1 MVWRLGAVPPKTPE
15 ELRLMTAIAVERLA
29 NEQGEANTRI
39 EHLEQFA
46 NTNQIIH
53 KQTADDLRVLRDDFK
68 GFRDEMRVPV
78 TRIATILDARDKA
91 EGAGQAGIYAL
102 LGDNRIQALILIL
115 VSGFLSWYFGGNYD
129 HRGAVTPTP
138 ILITSP
144 GGESP

>member
-1 MVWRLGAVPPKTPE
+1 MPPKTPE

-29 NEQGEANTRI
+29 NEQGEANTRL
-39 EHLEQFA
+39 ERLEQSA
-46 NTNQIIH
+46 STSQITQ
-53 KQTADDLRVLRDDFK
+53 KQTAEDVKALQSEFK

-91 EGAGQAGIYAL
+91 EGAGQAGISAL
-102 LGDNRIQALILIL
+102 LGDNRVQALILIL